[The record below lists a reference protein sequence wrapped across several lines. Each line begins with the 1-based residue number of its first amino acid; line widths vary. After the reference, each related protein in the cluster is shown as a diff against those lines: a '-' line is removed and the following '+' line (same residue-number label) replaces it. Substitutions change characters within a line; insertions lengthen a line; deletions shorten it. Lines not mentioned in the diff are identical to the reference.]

1 MKDVELQEGSSRKA
15 KQDVVKAH
23 QYFAAVVE
31 YFNHLIEN
39 AKESNDKEAQIVRE
53 EKSLLAALAQDL
65 HARLAKLST
74 ERDEAF
80 TNVEEVTIRMLK

>member
-1 MKDVELQEGSSRKA
+1 MYDSTTVKMKDVELQEGSSRKA

-39 AKESNDKEAQIVRE
+39 AKESNDKVVPF
-53 EKSLLAALAQDL
+53 L
-65 HARLAKLST
+65 
-74 ERDEAF
+74 
-80 TNVEEVTIRMLK
+80 MLY

>member
-39 AKESNDKEAQIVRE
+39 AKESNDKVVPF
-53 EKSLLAALAQDL
+53 L
-65 HARLAKLST
+65 
-74 ERDEAF
+74 
-80 TNVEEVTIRMLK
+80 MLY